1 MCCSNFCAIIA
12 QRMALPIL
20 LEPDIILELSVLLN
34 FSNMSM
40 SDKDTPD
47 GKVKR
52 AKNRVYRGLSL
63 RDFCSGSIF
72 IPSVRLWWVFRCAL
86 IAIRE

>member
-1 MCCSNFCAIIA
+1 
-12 QRMALPIL
+12 MALPIL

-52 AKNRVYRGLSL
+52 AKNQVYRG
-63 RDFCSGSIF
+63 C
-72 IPSVRLWWVFRCAL
+72 RCATSAL
-86 IAIRE
+86 GLFLSRQCGFGGFLDAP